1 MCDSTNTQDDLQ
13 PDAGVKL
20 EPPTEIVSQDPA
32 TVTTQPPLNIP
43 ALWGNITG
51 FFCSVANTV
60 GSMASSVFHSNDIS
74 NASCMDTHEKNAE
87 CLRNMANDPT
97 FTPEQQM
104 ENAHQAVAEGEKKDQ
119 KDSENKR
126 FNLEATGA
134 IGALLIGILTVIP
147 NIVDAFKRNKQ
158 DL

>member
-1 MCDSTNTQDDLQ
+1 MCDNTNVPDDLQ
-13 PDAGVKL
+13 FDAGVKL

-87 CLRNMANDPT
+87 CLRNMANDPS
-97 FTPEQQM
+97 FTPEQRM
-104 ENAHQAVAEGEKKDQ
+104 ENARQAGTEADKKDQ

-126 FNLEATGA
+126 FNLEAVGTIA
-134 IGALLIGILTVIP
+134 ALLAVVLPILL
-147 NIVDAFKRNKQ
+147 NIANAFKQK
-158 DL
+158 DE